1 MDNDQNGFQEDSW
14 KPSCMEND
22 KLVVLFMMRELFN
35 NERRWIAVERDD
47 IIPFVVIEVVLLDRS
62 REVSGSFDFFSSCLL
77 LVQGE
82 MMFVGLLFDSDVNW
96 L

>member
-1 MDNDQNGFQEDSW
+1 
-14 KPSCMEND
+14 
-22 KLVVLFMMRELFN
+22 MMRELFN

-62 REVSGSFDFFSSCLL
+62 REVSGSFDFFFSNCLL
-77 LVQGE
+77 LVRGK
-82 MMFVGLLFDSDVNW
+82 MMLVGLLFDSDVNW